1 MYNALNLS
9 IIEGNLVR
17 DPELFYTK
25 NGSALCKIDVAVSAS
40 RKVDDKYVKE
50 VSYISVNTWN
60 KVAEA
65 SAKYLKKGSAIRA
78 RGRLKQSTWLDK
90 NGKKNY
96 KIFVDASNIDF
107 LSSGGKNREKSAE
120 TETEKVPF

>member
-1 MYNALNLS
+1 
-9 IIEGNLVR
+9 
-17 DPELFYTK
+17 
-25 NGSALCKIDVAVSAS
+25 
-40 RKVDDKYVKE
+40 
-50 VSYISVNTWN
+50 
-60 KVAEA
+60 
-65 SAKYLKKGSAIRA
+65 LKKGSAIRA

>member
-25 NGSALCKIDVAVSAS
+25 SGSALCKIDVAVSES
-40 RKVDDKYVKE
+40 RKVEDKYVKD

-65 SAKYLKKGSAIRA
+65 SAKYLKKGAAIRA
-78 RGRLKQSTWLDK
+78 RGKLKQSSWQDK
-90 NGKKNY
+90 TGKKNY
-96 KIFVDASNIDF
+96 KIFVDAQNIEF
-107 LSSGGKNREKSAE
+107 LSSSGKKHENK
-120 TETEKVPF
+120 TESEVEKVPF